1 MISDKTIWLT
11 KWSASIAI
19 LLAVVFRSA
28 GEQYHMFDLYLS
40 LIGSIG
46 WLTVSIAWKD
56 RALIMLNAVM
66 TLTLLTGI
74 LKL

>member
-28 GEQYHMFDLYLS
+28 GEQYHMFDLYLP

-56 RALIMLNAVM
+56 RALIMLNTVM

>member
-28 GEQYHMFDLYLS
+28 GEQYHSFDLYLS
-40 LIGSIG
+40 AIGSFG
-46 WLTVSIAWKD
+46 WLVVSIAWKD
-56 RALIMLNAVM
+56 RALIMLNTVM

>member
-1 MISDKTIWLT
+1 VSDRTIWLI
-11 KWSASIAI
+11 KWFASIVI
-19 LLAVVFRSA
+19 LLAVAFRSA
-28 GEQYHMFDLYLS
+28 GEQYHLFDLYFS

-56 RALIMLNAVM
+56 RALIMLNTVM

-74 LKL
+74 LK

>member
-1 MISDKTIWLT
+1 MISDKTIWVM
-11 KWSASIAI
+11 KWTASIAI
-19 LLAVVFRSA
+19 LFAVAFRSA
-28 GEQYHMFDLYLS
+28 GEQYHAFDLYLS

-56 RALIMLNAVM
+56 RALIMLNTVM

>member
-1 MISDKTIWLT
+1 MNEKSVWLT
-11 KWSASIAI
+11 KWFASIMI
-19 LLAVVFRSA
+19 LLAVAFRSA
-28 GEQYHMFDLYLS
+28 GDQYYMFDLYLS

-56 RALIMLNAVM
+56 RALIMLNTVM

-74 LKL
+74 LK

>member
-1 MISDKTIWLT
+1 MISDKTIWVM
-11 KWSASIAI
+11 KWTASIAI
-19 LLAVVFRSA
+19 LFAVAFRSA
-28 GEQYHMFDLYLS
+28 GEQYYAFDLYLS

-56 RALIMLNAVM
+56 RALIMLNTVM

>member
-1 MISDKTIWLT
+1 MSDRTIWLI
-11 KWSASIAI
+11 KWFASIVI
-19 LLAVVFRSA
+19 LLAVAFRSA
-28 GEQYHMFDLYLS
+28 GEQYHLFDLYFS

-56 RALIMLNAVM
+56 RALIMLNTVM

-74 LKL
+74 LK

>member
-19 LLAVVFRSA
+19 LLAVTFRSA
-28 GEQYHMFDLYLS
+28 GEQYHTLDLCFS
-40 LIGSIG
+40 AIGSFG

-74 LKL
+74 LNL

>member
-1 MISDKTIWLT
+1 VISDKAIWLT
-11 KWSASIAI
+11 KWFASIAI

-28 GEQYHMFDLYLS
+28 GEQYYAFDLYLS

-56 RALIMLNAVM
+56 RALIMLNTVM

>member
-1 MISDKTIWLT
+1 MMSERAVWLT
-11 KWSASIAI
+11 KWFASIII
-19 LLAVVFRSA
+19 LFAVAFRSA
-28 GEQYHMFDLYLS
+28 GEQYHMLDLYCS
-40 LIGSIG
+40 LAGSVG

-56 RALIMLNAVM
+56 RALIMLNSVM